1 VFNYAP
7 IRRVRKQLG
16 TTNGGRPL
24 WGGPYDAGR
33 DILIV
38 LGALFVSL
46 GVVGAGFAA
55 FKVIGTVVG
64 LVAAGIIMC
73 AAMYLVGRLRRAGED
88 FSFGGWI
95 ADKVDLHFSSENV
108 VDGPNPFHPDTARRK
123 ASKILA
129 PVDVIEDNIVVTGSG
144 RCWAEY
150 RIGNPIE
157 MGLVG
162 EQQQSGVL
170 TEHKA
175 LFAKALQRGAYIAHI
190 KEPDSPNELIEQS
203 FTEFDAAPEDIPLYS
218 KLVCDQVDA
227 LWETAQTDPGDW
239 PHHLVY
245 VLAIYVGNDETAAA
259 AVRDGIIADLPFTW
273 DLIPATRREMYW
285 VWHSQCVAGVKMT
298 AAATAEL
305 PEQLPRIEF
314 DDGAASDSIVAG
326 RMMWL
331 RRKRDLQ
338 PVLKITAA
346 NGAPSYQ
353 TVLTAEIPDELL
365 FPDGTT
371 FLKLLHEMGEP
382 IRWVIRTNAKEREN
396 TKTENRTARGILD
409 DNCEELAPFDDNP
422 NLYAREYE
430 LLDLYNAN
438 LADTQINA
446 VSYTLLISVGA
457 PSAADARRISK
468 GIRDILSP
476 MGIIINDP
484 KPGTQE
490 ELWVALQPSAPRSP
504 AMDRHAAETTVPEF
518 AEIAPF
524 TTAAIGHTDG
534 PMIARNLTSGLGEI
548 VRFAAEKLI
557 LAGRAA
563 AIAIIASIGG
573 GKSTLGKIM
582 AIFAH
587 LRGDPWGALDRS
599 NIVDEDHPE
608 GIGEWAVLAEVLP
621 KGTMQ
626 VIDITN
632 DPPGSVDPLKV
643 WADDPQTAAKHTYN
657 MHVELLEGMSGPDG
671 RLQKLALAEAL
682 EPAKI
687 TMHGLVSQMALAR
700 YLMSL
705 DDPHARL
712 VGRKIQVWQ
721 YRPFAAAIFKEELP
735 ALTLS
740 ARGTVI
746 RTHGLSLP
754 TADKVLNPAL
764 NEKLHPEERYATV
777 VYALASVF
785 LKAAFRKQAHRRGRP
800 SYIFVDEAWTVTRN
814 PISMKD
820 ILEVDLR
827 ESTRKGFTVVV
838 LMTHDAARDL
848 SDEAFQLITTKF
860 LGRAEDKRLA
870 VSNAEWFDSM
880 PVTDDLISDLMAAKN
895 GLFYMS
901 MFNDDRAKG
910 AAEERDVA
918 TRRQVARVQVV
929 RPTDAAFVKVLNTT
943 PKMIRREVDDLVPA

>member
-1 VFNYAP
+1 MFNYAP

-16 TTNGGRPL
+16 TTNGGKPL
-24 WGGPYDAGR
+24 WGGPYDPRR
-33 DILIV
+33 DLPIV
-38 LGALFVSL
+38 LGALFISL

-64 LVAAGIIMC
+64 LVLAGMILF
-73 AAMYLVGRLRRAGED
+73 AAMYLAGRLRRAGED
-88 FSFGGWI
+88 FSVEGWI
-95 ADKVDLHFSSENV
+95 ANTVDLHFTRESV
-108 VDGPNPFHPDTARRK
+108 VEGPNPFHPDTGRRS

-129 PVDVIEDNIVVTGSG
+129 PVDVIDDNIIVTGG
-144 RCWAEY
+144 GKCWAQY

-170 TEHKA
+170 SEHQA
-175 LFAKALQRGAYIAHI
+175 LFAKVLQRGCYIAHV

-203 FTEFDAAPEDIPLYS
+203 FTAFDAAPEDVPEYS

-227 LWETAQTDPGDW
+227 LWDTAQSDPGDW

-245 VLAIYVGNDETAAA
+245 VLAIYVGNDETEAAA
-259 AVRDGIIADLPFTW
+259 IRDDMLADLPFTW
-273 DLIPATRREMYW
+273 DLIPATRHEMYW
-285 VWHSQCVAGVKMT
+285 LWHSQCVAGVKMT
-298 AAATAEL
+298 AAATTEL
-305 PEQLPRIEF
+305 PEQLPRVTV
-314 DDGAASDSIVAG
+314 DDGAASDSIVSG
-326 RMMWL
+326 RNWL

-338 PVLKITAA
+338 PVVKITTDT
-346 NGAPSYQ
+346 GRPSYQ
-353 TVLTAEIPDELL
+353 TVLTADIPDELL

-382 IRWVIRTNAKEREN
+382 IRWVIRTTAKEREN

-409 DNCEELAPFDDNP
+409 DNCDELAPFDDNP

-430 LLDLYNAN
+430 LLDLYNTR
-438 LADTQINA
+438 LADTQTNA

-457 PSAADARRISK
+457 ATAADATRISK
-468 GIRDILSP
+468 SVRDILSP

-490 ELWVALQPSAPRSP
+490 ELWVALQPSAARSP
-504 AMDRHAAETTVPEF
+504 VMDRHAAETTVPEF

-534 PMIARNLTSGLGEI
+534 PMIARNLTSGLGEM

-573 GKSTLGKIM
+573 GKSTLGKMM

-608 GIGEWAVLAEVLP
+608 GVGEWAVLAEVLP
-621 KGTMQ
+621 KGTVQ
-626 VIDITN
+626 VIDISN

-643 WADDPQTAAKHTYN
+643 WAADPQTAAKHTYN
-657 MHVELLEGMSGPDG
+657 MHVELLEGMSGPEG
-671 RLQKLALAEAL
+671 SLQKLALAEAL
-682 EPAKI
+682 DPAKI
-687 TMHGLVSQMALAR
+687 AAHKLNSQMALAR
-700 YLMSL
+700 YLMSS
-705 DDPHARL
+705 DDPHAQL
-712 VGRKIQVWQ
+712 VGRKIKVWQ
-721 YRPFAAAIFKEELP
+721 HRPFAAAIFREELP
-735 ALTLS
+735 ALTLR

-754 TADKVLNPAL
+754 TADKMLNPAL
-764 NEKLHPEERYATV
+764 NDKLHPEERYATA

-785 LKAAFRKQAHRRGRP
+785 MKATFRTLAHRRGRP

-901 MFNDDRAKG
+901 MFNDDRVKG
-910 AAEERDVA
+910 AAAERDVA
-918 TRRQVARVQVV
+918 TRRQVARIQVV
-929 RPTDAAFVKVLNTT
+929 RPTDAAFLKALNTT
-943 PKMIRREVDDLVPA
+943 PKMIRREADEPVAA